1 MEGLFFTLCWQAIKR
16 FIPNHKMDEAVIYT
30 ILGEEGF
37 TKMVAAFYKR
47 VKTDELIGPMYP
59 EEDFAGAEE
68 RLRDF
73 LLFRFGND
81 PRYQAKRGH
90 PRLRMRHAPFP
101 IGDAEVKRWLELM
114 DAAMEETNVPNAV
127 QFDLRSFF
135 TMVAH
140 NMKNK

>member
-1 MEGLFFTLCWQAIKR
+1 
-16 FIPNHKMDEAVIYT
+16 MDEAVIYT

-37 TKMVAAFYKR
+37 TKMVAAFYR
-47 VKTDELIGPMYP
+47 RIKTDDLIGPMYP
-59 EEDFAGAEE
+59 EEDMAGAEE

-101 IGDAEVKRWLELM
+101 IGDAEVERWLELM
-114 DAAMEETNVPNAV
+114 DAAMEETKVPESI
-127 QFDLRSFF
+127 QLDLRSFF

-140 NMKNK
+140 NMKNQ

>member
-1 MEGLFFTLCWQAIKR
+1 
-16 FIPNHKMDEAVIYT
+16 MDEAVIYT
-30 ILGEEGF
+30 ILGEVGF

-47 VKTDELIGPMYP
+47 IKTDDLIGPMYP
-59 EEDFAGAEE
+59 PDELEAAEE
-68 RLRDF
+68 RLRLF

-101 IGDAEVKRWLELM
+101 IGEAEAVRWLELM
-114 DAAMEETNVPNAV
+114 DAAMEETKVPQSIRMELNA
-127 QFDLRSFF
+127 FF

-140 NMKNK
+140 NMKNQ

>member
-1 MEGLFFTLCWQAIKR
+1 
-16 FIPNHKMDEAVIYT
+16 MDEAVIYT
-30 ILGEEGF
+30 ILGEVGF
-37 TKMVAAFYKR
+37 TKMVAAFYER
-47 VKTDELIGPMYP
+47 IKTDDLIGPMYP
-59 EEDFAGAEE
+59 PDELEAAEE
-68 RLRDF
+68 RLRLF

-101 IGDAEVKRWLELM
+101 IGNAEAERWLELM
-114 DAAMEETNVPNAV
+114 DAAMDETKVPTSIRMELNA
-127 QFDLRSFF
+127 FF

>member
-1 MEGLFFTLCWQAIKR
+1 
-16 FIPNHKMDEAVIYT
+16 MDEAVIYA

-37 TKMVAAFYKR
+37 TRMVAAFYER
-47 VKTDELIGPMYP
+47 IKTDDLIGPMYP
-59 EEDFAGAEE
+59 PEDMAGAEE

-101 IGDAEVKRWLELM
+101 IGDAEAERWLELM
-114 DAAMEETNVPNAV
+114 DGAMEETKVPTSI
-127 QFDLRSFF
+127 QLELRSFF

-140 NMKNK
+140 NMKNQ

>member
-1 MEGLFFTLCWQAIKR
+1 
-16 FIPNHKMDEAVIYT
+16 MDEAVIYT

-47 VKTDELIGPMYP
+47 IKTDDLIGPMYP
-59 EEDFAGAEE
+59 EEDLAGAEE

-81 PRYQAKRGH
+81 PRYQLKRGH

-101 IGDAEVKRWLELM
+101 IGDAEAERWLELM
-114 DAAMEETNVPNAV
+114 DQAMEETKVPASI
-127 QFDLRSFF
+127 QMDLRTFF

-140 NMKNK
+140 NMKNQ